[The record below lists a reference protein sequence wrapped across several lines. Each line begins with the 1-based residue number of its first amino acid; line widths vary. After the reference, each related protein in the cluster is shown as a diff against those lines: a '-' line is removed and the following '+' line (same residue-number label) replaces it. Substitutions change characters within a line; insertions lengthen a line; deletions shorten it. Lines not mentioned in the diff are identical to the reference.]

1 VDKRSLTLQD
11 LIRRRQAGG
20 FVGRRAQLGLFE
32 ESLGLPVDDPR
43 RRFLFSVHGDAGVG
57 KTYLVHQVVRVA
69 REYGYVTAYVDEA
82 FYDVLATMEAIVGDL
97 ERQGARCKEFREQ
110 LNVYRQ
116 RRSELDSDPGAP
128 EGLSSF
134 LTQSAV
140 RIGLQAV
147 GDVPFIGAVAE
158 EVNPDVVAS
167 QVDRLRVFL
176 SQKFRN
182 HNEMRQLMA
191 PVEALTPVFLTEV
204 TAAAG
209 RHPIALFF
217 DTYERT
223 GTYLEGWLLD
233 LLAGR
238 HGSLPGN
245 LVLTVSGQ
253 RPLDVNRWGE
263 YLGIRAE
270 MPLEVFTDAEAR
282 ELLADRGVS
291 AETVIEVILG
301 LSGRLPVLVAMLAQ
315 ARPED
320 ASAVGDPSGSAVE
333 RFLKWETDE
342 RRRTAAQHAAL
353 PRRLDQEIFAVATGS
368 PAPSEDFAWLCRLPF
383 VTEHTEGFQYHDV
396 VRTAMLRVLR
406 RRAPGEWQQRHA
418 ALADHWRHAEATRR
432 AEMSW

>member
-1 VDKRSLTLQD
+1 VLVEGADGRGCGRGLVDKRSLTLQD

-69 REYGYVTAYVDEA
+69 REHGYVTAYVDEA

-191 PVEALTPVFLTEV
+191 PA
-204 TAAAG
+204 
-209 RHPIALFF
+209 
-217 DTYERT
+217 
-223 GTYLEGWLLD
+223 
-233 LLAGR
+233 
-238 HGSLPGN
+238 
-245 LVLTVSGQ
+245 
-253 RPLDVNRWGE
+253 
-263 YLGIRAE
+263 
-270 MPLEVFTDAEAR
+270 
-282 ELLADRGVS
+282 
-291 AETVIEVILG
+291 
-301 LSGRLPVLVAMLAQ
+301 
-315 ARPED
+315 
-320 ASAVGDPSGSAVE
+320 
-333 RFLKWETDE
+333 
-342 RRRTAAQHAAL
+342 
-353 PRRLDQEIFAVATGS
+353 
-368 PAPSEDFAWLCRLPF
+368 
-383 VTEHTEGFQYHDV
+383 
-396 VRTAMLRVLR
+396 
-406 RRAPGEWQQRHA
+406 
-418 ALADHWRHAEATRR
+418 
-432 AEMSW
+432 